1 MTQAKISRGDI
12 YVANLNP
19 VKGSE
24 QGGQRP
30 VIILQNDVGN
40 RFSPTVIVAAITS
53 RTRKKANM
61 PTHVRLGN
69 PALEKDSQ
77 VLLEQ
82 IRTLDKTRL
91 ISKVGKATD
100 DEMKAIDRSLG
111 ISLSLEG
118 GV

>member
-1 MTQAKISRGDI
+1 MTQEKIHRGDI

-30 VIILQNDVGN
+30 VIILQNDIGN
-40 RFSPTVIVAAITS
+40 KFSPTVIVAAITG
-53 RTRKKANM
+53 RTRKKADM
-61 PTHVRLGN
+61 PTHVLLDN
-69 PALEKDSQ
+69 PVLKKESQ

-91 ISKVGKATD
+91 ISKVGKATK
-100 DEMKAIDRSLG
+100 DEMKAINRSLEV
-111 ISLSLEG
+111 SLSLIG